1 MTRALPSAA
10 RTTGTD
16 SGSSNPPRAAER
28 IRRTAHELFYRDGI
42 RAVGVDEIVTQA
54 GATKPTLYRS
64 FGSKDELA
72 ASYLKDY
79 DAAFFQRF
87 EDAIRPHA
95 GAPRAQLLAYFQHV
109 ARRIERPEYRGCAL
123 TNAVVEY
130 PGDRDVHPGRAVAEA
145 NKHAL
150 RARLRQ
156 LASEAGAVDADTLGD
171 ALLLLLEGC
180 FVSAQIFKQ
189 SGGGPARSV
198 ANAAEKL
205 ISAYLPE

>member
-1 MTRALPSAA
+1 MNRPSISPALTETA
-10 RTTGTD
+10 D
-16 SGSSNPPRAAER
+16 SGTKQPRAAER

-42 RAVGVDEIVTQA
+42 RAVGVDEIVTRA

-87 EDAIRPHA
+87 DETIRPHA
-95 GAPRAQLLAYFQHV
+95 GNPKAQLLAYFRHV
-109 ARRIERPEYRGCAL
+109 AQRVDTPGYRGCAL

-130 PGDRDVHPGRAVAEA
+130 PGDAGVHPGRAIAEA
-145 NKHAL
+145 NKRAL
-150 RARLRQ
+150 RARLRE
-156 LASEAGAVDADTLGD
+156 LAAAAGAANADTLGD

-180 FVSAQIFKQ
+180 FVSAQIFA
-189 SGGGPARSV
+189 GDRDGPAR
-198 ANAAEKL
+198 ALAEAAEKL
-205 ISAYLPE
+205 IAAYLPE

>member
-1 MTRALPSAA
+1 MNRFTL
-10 RTTGTD
+10 
-16 SGSSNPPRAAER
+16 SSPTIADNAGNGGKQPRAAER

-42 RAVGVDEIVTQA
+42 RAVGVDEIVTRA

-95 GAPRAQLLAYFQHV
+95 GDPRAQLLAYFRHV
-109 ARRIERPEYRGCAL
+109 AQRVNASGYRGCAL

-130 PGDRDVHPGRAVAEA
+130 PGDADVHPARAIAQGH
-145 NKHAL
+145 KH
-150 RARLRQ
+150 RLRNRLRE
-156 LASEAGAVDADTLGD
+156 LAAAAGASDADMLGD
-171 ALLLLLEGC
+171 ALLLLLEGS
-180 FVSAQIFKQ
+180 FVSVQIFA
-189 SGGGPARSV
+189 GDGNGPARAV
-198 ANAAEKL
+198 AEAAEKL
-205 ISAYLPE
+205 IAAYLPA

>member
-1 MTRALPSAA
+1 MTRALPPTANPAGSP
-10 RTTGTD
+10 TG
-16 SGSSNPPRAAER
+16 SPKQPRAAER

-42 RAVGVDEIVTQA
+42 RAVGVDEIVTRA

-87 EDAIRPHA
+87 DEAIRPHA
-95 GAPRAQLLAYFQHV
+95 GDPRAQLLAYFRHV
-109 ARRIERPEYRGCAL
+109 AQRVASPGYRGCAL

-130 PGDRDVHPGRAVAEA
+130 PGDQDVHPGRAVAEA

-150 RARLRQ
+150 RARLREM
-156 LASEAGAVDADTLGD
+156 AAAAGATDADTLGD

-189 SGGGPARSV
+189 SADGPARNV
-198 ANAAEKL
+198 ADVAEKL
-205 ISAYLPE
+205 ISAYLPA